1 MLIVLT
7 IFSHQNPLNPEII
20 LRMDNRF
27 DYYPVTVESVY
38 ENEKKG
44 LQYVLLHN
52 IRTDFEMLSLCV
64 DEQMHL
70 ERSLRWYVD
79 HFAED
84 NEGERLPWPN
94 LFFTVFVVRYL
105 QAKKV
110 VIPHII

>member
-1 MLIVLT
+1 
-7 IFSHQNPLNPEII
+7 
-20 LRMDNRF
+20 MDNRF

-52 IRTDFEMLSLCV
+52 IRIDFEMLSLCV

-94 LFFTVFVVRYL
+94 LFFYSLCRQIFTSQESCY
-105 QAKKV
+105 
-110 VIPHII
+110 IHII